1 MKRTLWV
8 ALMLAA
14 ASGAA
19 AEFPNLRR
27 VAVASPACRE
37 IVVIGNVQGP
47 AGRDRLALVDAAGN
61 LVVPELADELPEID
75 QALVSPGKDLFLSV
89 SIGEGHQAVNLYR
102 VAGLTQGSPLSRV
115 DPYPYSWRGARWA
128 GAGVVRFTAAGD
140 YLRLDPATRRPAARP
155 ALDDP
160 EREWE
165 WHVASD
171 RFRAA
176 GRRAAESGR
185 A

>member
-1 MKRTLWV
+1 MEWTLW
-8 ALMLAA
+8 AMLVLAFTIEA
-14 ASGAA
+14 D

-27 VAVASPACRE
+27 VAVNAPACRE
-37 IVVIGNVQGP
+37 IVVIANVQGP

-61 LVVPELADELPEID
+61 LVVPDFADELPLID
-75 QALVSPGKDLFLSV
+75 QALVSPGKELLLSV
-89 SIGEGHQAVNLYR
+89 SVGEGHQAVNLYR
-102 VAGLTQGSPLSRV
+102 IADLAGGSPLSRV

-140 YLRLDPATRRPAARP
+140 YLRLDPGTRRPAARP
-155 ALDDP
+155 GMDDL

-165 WHVASD
+165 WHVAAD

-176 GRRAAESGR
+176 GR
-185 A
+185 